1 MALTA
6 EFKTANP
13 RLFSD
18 LLVKTLVLLDRA
30 SSRRLI
36 PLFCYVWVD
45 AKNLRFQ
52 LDEHRGSSSFPEAYF
67 HIAFADHND
76 RTLCSKDLVDKA
88 LKRNIGD
95 NLSAVVICFQQQ
107 PPRKLGDKAL
117 ATSMADCFDG
127 SFRWSKNGNELRSG
141 PDRVKYLGPFSAQT
155 PSYLTGEF
163 PGDYGW
169 DTVGLSA
176 DPEIFDDSSPMEQ
189 HVIKDVREQWAT
201 FFLTICK

>member
-36 PLFCYVWVD
+36 PLFCYVW
-45 AKNLRFQ
+45 
-52 LDEHRGSSSFPEAYF
+52 
-67 HIAFADHND
+67 
-76 RTLCSKDLVDKA
+76 
-88 LKRNIGD
+88 
-95 NLSAVVICFQQQ
+95 
-107 PPRKLGDKAL
+107 
-117 ATSMADCFDG
+117 
-127 SFRWSKNGNELRSG
+127 GNELRSG

-176 DPEIFDDSSPMEQ
+176 DPEV
-189 HVIKDVREQWAT
+189 VISFSKIILISIRPSTET
-201 FFLTICK
+201 LGKLPGTNFLVDKTENLHHRVCPVCLTNPRDLAFGCGHMVEDA